1 LIWQPRKNEVI
12 EMSEEMKQAEAPA
25 PAVPEP
31 AVQKPEDIKPEE
43 SGIGISE
50 EDLSGLGDLSV
61 LQNQDI
67 NLAPDAVPDA
77 EAGSPAPVPASSG
90 SATGNSAGSVAPA
103 DFQSLSPME
112 TSGNGDHSSIDLLM
126 DVPLKVTVELGRAK
140 MVVREVLDLQAGSV
154 VELDRMAG
162 EVVDIFINERLI
174 AKGEV
179 VVVDDKFG
187 VRITEMMGS
196 FKKGNGIS

>member
-1 LIWQPRKNEVI
+1 
-12 EMSEEMKQAEAPA
+12 MSEEMKQAEAPA

-31 AVQKPEDIKPEE
+31 AVQKPEDIKPEKA
-43 SGIGISE
+43 GIGISE
-50 EDLSGLGDLSV
+50 DDLSGLGDLSV

-77 EAGSPAPVPASSG
+77 EAGSPAQVPASSG

-103 DFQSLSPME
+103 DFQPLSPME
-112 TSGNGDHSSIDLLM
+112 ASGNGDHSSIDLLM